1 MRPRACADA
10 CEVPLRRPQTE
21 NRADSTFGFSVE
33 FGVRAESK
41 KHGRGRRS
49 PNGVQIGLSSLLFL
63 AIMSGMI
70 RPHGMVVTLKWAALG
85 NKTDEATRAFGKV
98 TPTTAARQI
107 QFGLSCA
114 F

>member
-21 NRADSTFGFSVE
+21 NRTDSTFGFSVE

-63 AIMSGMI
+63 AIMSVMI
-70 RPHGMVVTLKWAALG
+70 REMAWLSRSIASSILPSAPFLG
-85 NKTDEATRAFGKV
+85 SGNIFHEAT
-98 TPTTAARQI
+98 
-107 QFGLSCA
+107 
-114 F
+114 